1 MPIVINGSG
10 TVTGLSVGG
19 LPDGTVDRDTLATAA
34 KGSVLQ
40 VVQGT
45 YTSAT
50 SNNTAANAW
59 WDTSSLLSASITP
72 SSTSNKILVT
82 SMLNIAC
89 GGATQNIST
98 KLQRGGS
105 DVTAALGD
113 TSGSKDRIT
122 CQTYID
128 NTYSMTSIFPEF
140 LDSPSSTS
148 SLTYSFAF
156 RHGSSATRYLYLNR
170 QDDGTDT
177 VQYHRSMST
186 ITLMEIAG

>member
-1 MPIVINGSG
+1 MAIVINGTGS
-10 TVTGLSVGG
+10 VTGI
-19 LPDGTVDRDTLATAA
+19 TTRLADAA
-34 KGSVLQ
+34 GPAGSVLQ

-45 YTSAT
+45 YSSAT

-72 SSTSNKILVT
+72 SSTDNKILVT

-89 GGATQNIST
+89 GGATQNISVR
-98 KLQRGGS
+98 LQRGGS

-113 TSGSKDRIT
+113 TSGSKERVT

-128 NTYSMTSIFPEF
+128 NTYSLTSIFPQF

-148 SLTYSFAF
+148 SLTYSFTI

-170 QDDGTDT
+170 TDDGTDT
-177 VQYHRSMST
+177 VQYPRTIST